1 MRSRPVRSGGG
12 CPGRFLSAGYT
23 LVEVLIATTLALM
36 LMAAVAQMFAQLG
49 TSVNNSRATLETADR
64 LRACQLRLQM
74 DIEGLTVTM
83 LPPRRVENEE
93 GYGEYREGGAP
104 GSANCPSPTP
114 VNSLTGSSDSSF
126 ATTTVTGG
134 TVAGTVGETGD
145 ILMFTSRNSNRPF
158 SGQYNGATI
167 QSETA
172 EIAWFMRGHNLYRR
186 VLLVVPGLNV
196 NGVLPSANVAGFYAS
211 NDISVHLS
219 GGTSGSLVANTLG
232 DLTRREC
239 RFAHNPNLAAFPYS
253 CYWGALGL
261 PTLRDVGT
269 STFDPGGTPSPQ
281 GAGQVDYWSQSH
293 PFQGING
300 LDPVNGPVT
309 GGAAGGTCTR
319 TDDLILTN
327 VIGFD
332 VKAWDPG
339 AGAYVDLGAP
349 APTPGNVSPSPQ
361 ASTFAWG
368 SGPYQTNQTL
378 SGLTANNGLPTYD
391 TWSTSYENLGT
402 GGVNP
407 GQGDTPCQGTNGF
420 DVSGKGVVDGPADA
434 ITSAPFP
441 VPLRGIQIKIR
452 VFEPDS
458 HNIRE
463 VTVTQDFLPK

>member
-12 CPGRFLSAGYT
+12 CPGRFPSAGYT

-83 LPPRRVENEE
+83 LPSRRVENEE
-93 GYGEYREGGAP
+93 GYLEYREGGAHET
-104 GSANCPSPTP
+104 SSLCPSPSA
-114 VNSLTGSSDSSF
+114 VNSITGSSDSSF
-126 ATTTVTGG
+126 SLTTSGSSQ
-134 TVAGTVGETGD
+134 VAGTVGETGD
-145 ILMFTSRNSNRPF
+145 ILSFTSRNSNRPF
-158 SGQYNGATI
+158 SGMYNGNTTI

-186 VLLVVPGLNV
+186 VLLVVPGLSLS
-196 NGVLPSANVAGFYAS
+196 GGASGFYAS

-239 RFAHNPNLAAFPYS
+239 RFAHNPAAFPYT

-269 STFDPGGTPSPQ
+269 SAFDPGGTPSPQ
-281 GAGQVDYWSQSH
+281 SAGQMDYWSQSQ
-293 PFQGING
+293 PFKGING

-332 VKAWDPG
+332 VKVWDPG
-339 AGAYVDLGAP
+339 TGAYVDLGAP
-349 APTPGNVSPSPQ
+349 RPPREA
-361 ASTFAWG
+361 
-368 SGPYQTNQTL
+368 
-378 SGLTANNGLPTYD
+378 
-391 TWSTSYENLGT
+391 
-402 GGVNP
+402 
-407 GQGDTPCQGTNGF
+407 CR
-420 DVSGKGVVDGPADA
+420 
-434 ITSAPFP
+434 
-441 VPLRGIQIKIR
+441 LR
-452 VFEPDS
+452 
-458 HNIRE
+458 
-463 VTVTQDFLPK
+463 PKQRRSRRAT